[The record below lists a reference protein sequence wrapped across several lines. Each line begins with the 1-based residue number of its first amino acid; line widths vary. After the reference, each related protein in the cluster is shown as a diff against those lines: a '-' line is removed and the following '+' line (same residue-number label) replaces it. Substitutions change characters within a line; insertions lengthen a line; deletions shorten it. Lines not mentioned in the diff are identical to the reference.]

1 MEFDKLSLFRA
12 KPIELFGGA
21 KIKQIKLSDIA
32 EIGESK
38 YQEYVGILTTTSVD
52 VADILFFDM
61 GVWFQDIASEWN
73 FFVEKALMD
82 SKDIIVKIDIGSGF
96 IIDNKLKAIS
106 NTYRDAINFFLD
118 FDDNIQREYFL
129 WQDNDQHIILMSIYN
144 NGDGFIYDENAFKF
158 TEHYYNMLKELICK
172 INWINKD
179 HDLLHCKTRKA
190 ATWKM
195 QDMQRKRKNKRKESL
210 VDLSS
215 IISSLITK
223 GQNYKDIWDFPIY
236 LIYEIYYRLMKIDNY
251 NNLTNA
257 YYTGNIDK
265 KKSKIDFNKLNWSNI
280 IK

>member
-158 TEHYYNMLKELICK
+158 TEHYYNMLMDFVCK
-172 INWINKD
+172 INWISKD
-179 HDLLHCKTRKA
+179 HDLLHCKTKKA
-190 ATWKM
+190 ITWKM
-195 QDMQRKRKNKRKESL
+195 QDMKRKRKNKRRESL